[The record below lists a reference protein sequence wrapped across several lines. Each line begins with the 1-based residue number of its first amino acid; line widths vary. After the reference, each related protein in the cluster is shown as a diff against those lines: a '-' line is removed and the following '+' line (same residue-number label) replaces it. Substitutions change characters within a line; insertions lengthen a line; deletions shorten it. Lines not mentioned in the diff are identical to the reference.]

1 MKPAA
6 QIQAAIELLDLIED
20 TKSPADRL
28 MAQYFRDHRY
38 IGSKDKAAIS
48 EWLYITLRRKAT
60 LAWLAEQLELPVEPR
75 SLLAVAV
82 AQSEDVVVNEMFNGE
97 QYAPRKLSHVEKTAL
112 AKLDLIQLVDA
123 PDWVRLNIPEWLT
136 PKLLRSLG
144 DDFESEMLALQE
156 RATTDIRV
164 NTLKIAREALIKELE
179 SQGFSP
185 QPTPISTLGLRFSTR
200 VALFNQNAFKKGW
213 FEVQDEGS
221 QLLAAVC
228 DVKPGM
234 RVVDFCAGAGG
245 KTLALAAMM
254 ENKGVLHACDVH
266 SKRLENLGKR
276 TKRAGVHN
284 VQTHLLS
291 SERDKWVKRNVGKM
305 DVVLIDAPC
314 TGTGTWRRS
323 PDAKWNLQEEDLQN
337 LVKLQNDILESAAR
351 LLKPG
356 GKLFYATCSML
367 EDENEQQIELFLS
380 ENKEF
385 SAGKIDMFDAKDER
399 YQLRN
404 HQLRTFPAKSGMDG
418 FFVAVLEKGLK

>member
-6 QIQAAIELLDLIED
+6 QIQAAIEMLELIED

-48 EWLYITLRRKAT
+48 EWLYTALRRKAT
-60 LAWLAEQLELPVEPR
+60 LTWQAEQLGLPIEPR
-75 SLLAVAV
+75 SILAVTV
-82 AQSEDVVVNEMFNGE
+82 KHSDDVVVTEMFNGE
-97 QYAPRKLSHVEKTAL
+97 QYAPNKLSHSEKTAL
-112 AKLDLIQLVDA
+112 ARLDEINISDA
-123 PDWVRLNIPEWLT
+123 PDWVRLNIPEWLA
-136 PKLLRSLG
+136 PKLSRSLG
-144 DDFESEMLALQE
+144 DDFEAEMLALQN

-164 NTLKIAREALIKELE
+164 NTLKVTRTELVKELE

-185 QPTPISTLGLRFSTR
+185 QPTPVSDKGLRFSTR
-200 VALFNQNAFKKGW
+200 VSLFNQNSFKNGW

-245 KTLALAAMM
+245 KTLALSAMM
-254 ENKGVLHACDVH
+254 QNKGVLHACDVH

-323 PDAKWNLQEEDLQN
+323 PDAKWNLQEEDLNN
-337 LVKLQNDILESAAR
+337 LIKVQNDILESAAR

-356 GKLFYATCSML
+356 GKLLYATCSLL

-380 ENKEF
+380 ENKSF
-385 SAGKIDMFDAKDER
+385 SAGKITTLDVNDDL
-399 YQLRN
+399 YYLRN
-404 HQLRTFPAKSGMDG
+404 HQLRTFPAKSKMDG
-418 FFVAVLEKGLK
+418 FFIAALEKNSE

>member
-6 QIQAAIELLDLIED
+6 QIQAAIELLELIED
-20 TKSPADRL
+20 TQFPADRL

-48 EWLYITLRRKAT
+48 EWLYIALRRKAT
-60 LAWLAEQLELPVEPR
+60 LVWLAEQLELAPGPR
-75 SLLAVAV
+75 ATLMVAV
-82 AQSEDVVVNEMFNGE
+82 AHSENVVVNEMFNGE
-97 QYAPRKLSHVEKTAL
+97 QYAPSKLSHSEKTAL
-112 AKLDLIQLVDA
+112 ATLDSIKLEDA
-123 PDWVRLNIPEWLT
+123 PDWVRLNIPEWLA
-136 PKLLRSLG
+136 PKLLRSIG
-144 DDFESEMLALQE
+144 DDFESEMMALQD
-156 RATTDIRV
+156 RAATDIRV
-164 NTLKIAREALIKELE
+164 NTLKVTRAELVKELE
-179 SQGFSP
+179 SQGFE
-185 QPTPISTLGLRFSTR
+185 PTPTPVSSKGLRFSKR
-200 VALFNQNAFKKGW
+200 VSLFNQNSFKKGW

-234 RVVDFCAGAGG
+234 KVVDFCAGAGG

-266 SKRLENLGKR
+266 SKRLDNLGKR

-284 VQTHLLS
+284 VQSHLLS

-305 DVVLIDAPC
+305 DIVLIDAPC

-337 LVKLQNDILESAAR
+337 LVTLQNEILESASR

-356 GKLFYATCSML
+356 GKLYYATCSML

-380 ENKEF
+380 ENKNF
-385 SAGKIDMFDAKDER
+385 SAGKINNIEKNDDL

-418 FFVAVLEKGLK
+418 FFVAVLEKNNE

>member
-6 QIQAAIELLDLIED
+6 QIQAAIELLELIED

-48 EWLYITLRRKAT
+48 EWLYIALRRKAS
-60 LAWLAEQLELPVEPR
+60 LAWLIEQIGLPIDSR
-75 SLLAVAV
+75 GILAVAV
-82 AQSEDVVVNEMFNGE
+82 AQSEGVVVTEMFNGE
-97 QYAPRKLSHVEKTAL
+97 QYAPSKLSHVEKTAL
-112 AKLDLIQLVDA
+112 ASLDSVKLSEA
-123 PDWVRLNIPEWLT
+123 PDWARLNIPEWLA

-144 DDFESEMLALQE
+144 DGFEVEMLALQD
-156 RATTDIRV
+156 RAATDIRV
-164 NTLKIAREALIKELE
+164 NTLKVTRENLIKELE

-185 QPTPISTLGLRFSTR
+185 QPTPVSPNGLRFSTR
-200 VALFNQNAFKKGW
+200 VSLFNQNSFKNGW

-245 KTLALAAMM
+245 KTLALSAMM

-266 SKRLENLGKR
+266 SKRLGNLSKR

-323 PDAKWNLQEEDLQN
+323 PDAKWNLQAEDLQN
-337 LVKLQNDILESAAR
+337 LIKVQNNILESAAR

-356 GKLFYATCSML
+356 GKLFYATCSLL

-380 ENKEF
+380 ENKDF
-385 SAGKIDMFDAKDER
+385 SAGSINNIGGDSEL

-418 FFVAVLEKGLK
+418 FFVAALEKNSG